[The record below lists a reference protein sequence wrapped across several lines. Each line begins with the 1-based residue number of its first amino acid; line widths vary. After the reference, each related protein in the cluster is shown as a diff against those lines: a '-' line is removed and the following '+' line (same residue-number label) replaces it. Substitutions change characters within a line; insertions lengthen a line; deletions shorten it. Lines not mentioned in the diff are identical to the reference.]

1 MLDTDIITTNNIFE
15 WIFSNSFSFP
25 QLSDFTELRAPTPE
39 KAAFYFDAAVS
50 SRTTS
55 IPVVNEHG
63 EVIEDPDER
72 RNSNMIF
79 TLHVYQYMIDK
90 VGTGESEYIL
100 NIHTISYLGD

>member
-1 MLDTDIITTNNIFE
+1 MLKCIIVKINI
-15 WIFSNSFSFP
+15 IFKASSNLMLINFKNFFFKP

-55 IPVVNEHG
+55 IPVVNEQG

-90 VGTGESEYIL
+90 VGTGESK
-100 NIHTISYLGD
+100 